1 MPLQWRIATA
11 SLDLTWWICP
21 RNSTQLLII
30 KHKTKVLPT
39 SLTVVQPYVQQR
51 NKAKC
56 DSFDSSTTQS
66 NEAAKPRVS
75 YTCIKRYGMRLGA
88 VLSSIKPASALYTS
102 NRLENISRH
111 PALVGLLS
119 YLLVDTLPA
128 ILALLGVLDNRFGR
142 GKLPQMG
149 KSI

>member
-1 MPLQWRIATA
+1 
-11 SLDLTWWICP
+11 
-21 RNSTQLLII
+21 
-30 KHKTKVLPT
+30 
-39 SLTVVQPYVQQR
+39 
-51 NKAKC
+51 
-56 DSFDSSTTQS
+56 
-66 NEAAKPRVS
+66 
-75 YTCIKRYGMRLGA
+75 MRLGA

-111 PALVGLLS
+111 PELVGLLS